1 MSDLKKFKQDIFR
14 AAQSSASW
22 LLSAERLRDGAE
34 AILAHEQAF
43 EISYFQ
49 AHNAATQKAMAIAYS
64 DGNDSGIADIEAR
77 VPNYPSAQ
85 LLYAYAL
92 ENLLK
97 GIRVAKDPSLVSSGK
112 LNRKLASHGLVALA
126 KEAGF
131 VLHVQEIPVA
141 EALSKLS
148 IWRGRYPVAL
158 LKAEFVSAPNAD
170 ELLDYG
176 SRHPTIRAMYAR
188 AHAKLT
194 ALLPVPISNRHG
206 AVVVFRQPG
215 T

>member
-1 MSDLKKFKQDIFR
+1 MPDLKKFKQDIFK
-14 AAQSSASW
+14 AAQRPASW
-22 LLSAERLRDGAE
+22 GISAERLRDGAE

-43 EISYFQ
+43 EIPYFR
-49 AHNAATQKAMAIAYS
+49 AHDAATQKAMAIAYS
-64 DGNDSGIADIEAR
+64 DGNDSGAADIEAR
-77 VPNYPSAQ
+77 VPNYPAAQ

-97 GIRVAKDPSLVSSGK
+97 GIRIAKDPSLISSGK
-112 LNRKLASHGLVALA
+112 LSSKLPSHDLVDLA
-126 KEAGF
+126 GKAGF

-148 IWRGRYPVAL
+148 VWAGRYPVAL
-158 LKAEFVSAPNAD
+158 YEADFASAPNAD

-188 AHAKLT
+188 AHAELT
-194 ALLPVPISNRHG
+194 VLLPQPISNLHG
-206 AVVVFRQPG
+206 AIVVFRQPG

>member
-1 MSDLKKFKQDIFR
+1 MRDLKKFKRDIFR
-14 AAQSSASW
+14 AAQNPVSW
-22 LLSAERLRDGAE
+22 VLSAERLRDGAE

-43 EISYFQ
+43 EIPYFR
-49 AHNAATQKAMAIAYS
+49 AHDAATQKAMAIAYS
-64 DGNDSGIADIEAR
+64 EGNVSGIADIEAR
-77 VPNYPSAQ
+77 VPNYPAAQ

-97 GIRVAKDPSLVSSGK
+97 GIRIAKDPSLVSGGK
-112 LNRKLASHGLVALA
+112 LNRKLASHDLVVLA
-126 KEAGF
+126 KDAGF

-158 LKAEFVSAPNAD
+158 FEADFASAPNAD

-176 SRHPTIRAMYAR
+176 SRHSIVRAMYAR
-188 AHAKLT
+188 AHAELS
-194 ALLPVPISNRHG
+194 ALLPESISNRHG
-206 AVVVFRQPG
+206 AIVVFRQPG